1 MRLTRQHR
9 RNARL
14 LWQAVSVNGIPD
26 ASRIRAAVQDVQQ
39 HGGREAEAVL
49 RCFVQRLEVY
59 IRANRIGVVS
69 ADRLS
74 ARQQEQLSGL
84 FRETEVAQAG
94 IDFSVDPAVIG
105 GLRLEKGY
113 QVTDLTMARQLE
125 ILQDK
130 LLGK

>member
-14 LWQAVSVNGIPD
+14 LWQSVSVDGVPD
-26 ASRIRAAVQDVQQ
+26 ADRIRAAVQDVQQ
-39 HGGREAEAVL
+39 RGGRDAEAVL
-49 RCFVQRLEVY
+49 RCFLQRLEVY

-69 ADRLS
+69 ADSLS
-74 ARQQEQLSGL
+74 TRQQEQLSGL
-84 FRETEVAQAG
+84 FRETESVKAG
-94 IDFSVDPAVIG
+94 VRFSVDPAVIG
-105 GLRLEKGY
+105 GLRVEKGY
-113 QVTDLTMARQLE
+113 QVTDLTIARQLE

>member
-26 ASRIRAAVQDVQQ
+26 ANRIRAAVQDVQQ
-39 HGGREAEAVL
+39 HSGRDAEAIL
-49 RCFVQRLEVY
+49 KCFAQRLEVY

-69 ADRLS
+69 ADQLS
-74 ARQQEQLSGL
+74 VRQQEQLSGL
-84 FRETEVAQAG
+84 FRETEEAKAG
-94 IDFSVDPAVIG
+94 IDFSVDSAVIG
-105 GLRLEKGY
+105 GLRLEQGY
-113 QVTDLTMARQLE
+113 QVTDLTIARQLE
-125 ILQDK
+125 ILRSK